1 MMNRLRLLAAIV
13 AFPAAITP
21 KAQAAPLSGTKS
33 VGPTGDYVS
42 LTAAIADVQ
51 VQTLGGALILELQPA
66 YVGTVETFPL
76 TIPALNGA
84 SAVNTLTIRPA
95 AGATALSISSS
106 DTTAATVDLNGAQY
120 VTIDGRPGGVGS
132 NAGSGGGAASQLTI
146 ANTSTSGV
154 ALRFVNDAGGNA
166 IQYTAFQG
174 VNTSST
180 SGVVVFSTTTGPSGN
195 DNNTI
200 DHCDIGDGASTPAN
214 CLYALGVTTTT
225 AQNNS
230 GNTVSNCNV
239 FNFYSTTTN
248 QSGVRLDGGNT
259 DWTITGNSFYQT
271 TSRVAV
277 TANVRAIYLNNI
289 SGNNFTL
296 TSNYIGGSAP
306 NAGGT
311 AWTTTGTTAAFLLQ
325 GIALNVGT
333 TTPSSVQGNIIANFA
348 WTSSSTATTLPGV
361 WSGIWVQAGSAN
373 LGTVTGNTIGSG
385 IGTGSISVTTSG
397 SGGTTFGTGS
407 SSSGMVAITN
417 NTIGSIT
424 VNGSAS
430 SISASLTGIQVTS
443 GMTTISNNIVG
454 STGTPSPLT
463 SNLNSLNA
471 ATPSTSTT
479 GQQVTGILSSST
491 TSASI
496 TGNTVANLTNNYVGA
511 ATTGQIR
518 GIVTS
523 AGVNTVTSNAVR
535 NLFTTSQNTQRG
547 SASQSVIGISSSS
560 TAAGQIV
567 SQNSVHSLANTAD
580 SAGVGVAGIYF
591 TGSTS
596 GANTIARNWVHSL
609 VVSSTSNNSEI
620 DGMDFANGV
629 FTAYNNMVR
638 VGLKADGTSTPDA
651 PSVFGIYD
659 LGSTAGRSFY
669 HNSVYIG
676 GTRSSGGTGTYAFV
690 SSGSGNARAFQNNLF
705 INAHS
710 SFGGTGKHY
719 AVSYF
724 GPNLTGLTAGGNI
737 LLASGSGGVLGYYNG
752 NRATHAAWQ
761 TATGQDASSVVA
773 DPRFNNP
780 TGDAATVDLHLQPSN
795 PAESQGVPIPTV
807 ADDFDGQTRADT
819 TPVDIGADAG
829 DFTWI
834 DGSGPEI
841 SYTPLS
847 SGSAVNRVLTGWAT
861 FTDNSGSVSG
871 GANAPRLYFKK
882 STDADVFGVVN
893 DSIGNGWKYV
903 IASGSG
909 PFGFTLDYSLIYGGS
924 VSVGDT
930 VQYFVVAQDAA
941 NNLVSSPA
949 LATASANPPVQN
961 VNGHGALNSFSIVP
975 LLSGGTKTVGSGGD
989 YPNLSGAG
997 GLFAAINGV
1006 ALTGNVIVT
1015 ITSDTTENGST
1026 SLIEY
1031 ASNNYP
1037 PHTLTLQPDS
1047 ATMRT
1052 IYGNVNSSLITLNGA
1067 DRVTIDGRFAG
1078 SGRYLTFR
1086 NANTGSTASTIEFIN
1101 DASSNTVRNCVVE
1114 GAGTNT
1120 SFGVISFSAGTL
1132 TGNDNNLITGCQ
1144 VRNLTSAVFFPWYL
1158 IRSAGSSTAVA
1169 NSGNTVSSNE
1179 LFNFD
1184 RAGVYIHS
1192 TGNDSWT
1199 LSDNDIYEVNATSSS
1214 PNGISM
1220 QGGGTNLFTGNYIHD
1235 LLTTSGSTGIYFSI
1249 SGGITTVARNRITA
1263 LNVNTAATAVYGIL
1277 AQGSTG
1283 STLNVVN
1290 NQITLSP
1297 ATSGS
1302 RTLYGLYDT
1311 GSTGGVVNAFYNS
1324 ILIGGIESGARSS
1337 WASYRNVAST
1347 HTARNNLF
1355 LNLRA
1360 AGTGSHFATGNE
1372 VTGGSYTVSNNVYS
1386 GTGATAANFMDFSG
1400 TFNTPVPM
1408 SFAAWQISTGDANS
1422 QAGIAGTGGFTSA
1435 MFVNAAAGDLHLVPG
1450 GDVLVNDLGI
1460 PVPGVTDDFDG
1471 DLRPTGVP
1479 TTIGSDQLPFA
1490 AINVAQVGALAD
1502 GAGSVDFGNVTLGGS
1517 GAKTFTITNPGTAAL
1532 ASLAITKDGAQSADF
1547 TVGGLSAT
1555 TVPAGGGSASF
1566 TVTFTPSAAGARG
1579 AVIHIASNVAGTKN
1593 PFDIA
1598 LIGNGQT
1605 IFAAWAAANGVSSD
1619 PAANNGE
1626 NLIRFAC
1633 DAPASGNRALVY
1645 AGNGVIGA
1653 TGLPVTRNEAGSMLA
1668 LFVRRKDRAAAGL
1681 IYTPQF
1687 NLAMQGN
1694 AWEDST
1700 DTPTVLADDGTD
1712 EIVAVPYP
1720 ISAVAKGFFR
1730 LRVTLSP

>member
-1 MMNRLRLLAAIV
+1 MNMMNRLRLLAAIV
-13 AFPAAITP
+13 AFPAAIIP

-42 LTAAIADVQ
+42 LTAAITDVQ

-154 ALRFVNDAGGNA
+154 ALRFINEAGGNA
-166 IQYTAFQG
+166 IQYIRFEG
-174 VNTSST
+174 VNTSTT

-214 CLYALGVTTTT
+214 CLYALGATTTT

-230 GNTVSNCNV
+230 GNTVSNCNI
-239 FNFYSTTTN
+239 FNFSSATTFARGLVLN
-248 QSGVRLDGGNT
+248 AGNT

-271 TSRVAV
+271 ATRLEFNTS
-277 TANVRAIYLNNI
+277 ANVYAIAIQNS
-289 SGNNFTL
+289 SGGNFTL
-296 TSNYIGGSAP
+296 TGNFIGGSAP
-306 NAGGT
+306 NSGGT
-311 AWTTTGTTAAFLLQ
+311 AWTTAGTVLAYRFCGMFL
-325 GIALNVGT
+325 AVGA
-333 TTPSSVQGNIIANFA
+333 TTPSSVQGNTIANIVWSNGSNLDA
-348 WTSSSTATTLPGV
+348 LPGA
-361 WSGIWVQAGSAN
+361 WSGIYVQAGN
-373 LGTVTGNTIGSG
+373 VNIGTVAGNTIGSDT
-385 IGTGSISVTTSG
+385 GTGSVSVTTSG
-397 SGGTTFGTGS
+397 NGGTTFGIGS
-407 SSSGMVAITN
+407 SSSGAVTIAN
-417 NTIGSIT
+417 NSIGSIT
-424 VNGSAS
+424 TNGKTA
-430 SISASLTGIQVTS
+430 SISASLTGIQVTA
-443 GMTTISNNIVG
+443 GVNTITGNTVG
-454 STGTPSPLT
+454 STTT
-463 SNLNSLNA
+463 ANSLNA
-471 ATPSTSTT
+471 ATSSTT
-479 GQQVTGILSSST
+479 SGASAQQVTGISSYSHTST
-491 TSASI
+491 SI
-496 TGNTVANLTNNYVGA
+496 TGNTVANLNNNYAGTNNSGQTFGI
-511 ATTGQIR
+511 ATA
-518 GIVTS
+518 S
-523 AGVNTVTSNAVR
+523 GVNTITGNTVR
-535 NLFTTSQNTQRG
+535 NLSTTSANSSHSVLGIIDVSTTAGQYVSQNT
-547 SASQSVIGISSSS
+547 
-560 TAAGQIV
+560 
-567 SQNSVHSLANTAD
+567 VHSLANTA
-580 SAGVGVAGIYF
+580 ATANVFITGIYF
-591 TGSTS
+591 TGPAS
-596 GANTIARNWVHSL
+596 GTNVIARNFVHSL
-609 VVSSTSNNSEI
+609 AVSTSNPVSVVT
-620 DGMDFANGV
+620 GLYFSAGT
-629 FTAYNNMVR
+629 FTAQNNLVR
-638 VGLKADGTSTPDA
+638 VGIKADGTSTA
-651 PSVFGIYD
+651 GASFVLGIFD
-659 LGSTAGRSFY
+659 DPTSEGRNFY
-669 HNSVYIG
+669 HNSVYVG
-676 GTRSSGGTGTYAFV
+676 GTQTSGASNTRAFLSTSST
-690 SSGSGNARAFQNNLF
+690 NARTFQNNIF
-705 INAHS
+705 VNARS
-710 SFGGTGKHY
+710 NSGGTGKHY
-719 AVSYF
+719 AVVY
-724 GPNLTGLTAGGNI
+724 GGTTVNPTGLTTGGN
-737 LLASGSGGVLGYYNG
+737 LFYVSGTGGVLGSYNSAD
-752 NRATHAAWQ
+752 RSTLAAWRD
-761 TATGQDASSVVA
+761 ATGQDSTSVVA
-773 DPRFNNP
+773 DPLFINP

-861 FTDNSGSVSG
+861 ITDNSGSVSG

-882 STDADVFGVVN
+882 STDADVLGVVN
-893 DSIGNGWKYV
+893 DSTGNGWKYV

-989 YPNLSGAG
+989 YPSLSGEG

-1052 IYGNVNSSLITLNGA
+1052 IYGDVNSSLITLNGA
-1067 DRVTIDGRFAG
+1067 DRVTIDGRFGG

-1120 SFGVISFSAGTL
+1120 SFGVISFSTGTL

-1144 VRNLTSAVFFPWYL
+1144 VRDLSSAVFFPWYL

-1169 NSGNTVSSNE
+1169 NSGNTVSNNE

-1184 RAGVYIHS
+1184 RAGVCIHS

-1235 LLTTSGSTGIYFSI
+1235 LLTTSGSTGIYFSS

-1283 STLNVVN
+1283 STLNLVN
-1290 NQITLSP
+1290 NQITFSP
-1297 ATSGS
+1297 ATPES

-1311 GSTGGVVNAFYNS
+1311 GPIGGVVNVFCNS
-1324 ILIGGIESGARSS
+1324 ILLDGTESAAQSS
-1337 WASYRNVAST
+1337 WASYRRGAST
-1347 HTARNNLF
+1347 HTSRNNIF
-1355 LNLRA
+1355 LNLRTG
-1360 AGTGSHFATGNE
+1360 GTGSHFAAGSE
-1372 VTGGSYTVSNNVYS
+1372 AAGGSYIASNNVYA

-1400 TFNTPVPM
+1400 TSGTAVPV
-1408 SFAAWQISTGDANS
+1408 SFATWQSSTGDANS
-1422 QAGIAGTGGFTSA
+1422 QAGIAGTGGFTGA
-1435 MFVNAAAGDLHLVPG
+1435 MFVNAATGDLHLVPG
-1450 GDVLVNDLGI
+1450 GNVLVNDLGI
-1460 PVPGVTDDFDG
+1460 PIPGVTDDFDG
-1471 DLRPTGVP
+1471 DPRPTAVP
-1479 TTIGSDQLPFA
+1479 GTIGSDQMPFA
-1490 AINVAQVGALAD
+1490 DIAVAQAVVLTD
-1502 GAGSVDFGNVTLGGS
+1502 GAGGVDFGNVTPGSSGGM
-1517 GAKTFTITNPGTAAL
+1517 KTFTITNPGTAAL
-1532 ASLAITKDGAQSADF
+1532 ASLAITTDGANAADF
-1547 TVGGLSAT
+1547 TVSALSAM
-1555 TVPAGGGSASF
+1555 TVPAGGGSA
-1566 TVTFTPSAAGARG
+1566 TFTITFAPSAAGARG
-1579 AVIHIASNVAGTKN
+1579 AAIHIASNVAGTKN

-1598 LIGNGQT
+1598 LTGTGQT

-1700 DTPTVLADDGTD
+1700 DTPAVLADDGTD